1 MAGKTF
7 ILADENLNSY
17 GFRLLMSGAKLDRFR
32 ANPVALFNHRD
43 YGPEYVGP
51 IGRWA
56 DLRIEGG
63 QFLGDFIGDV
73 DDEQGAKISGKVDRG
88 FLKGA
93 SVGINII
100 SMSEDPSVMLPGQK
114 YATITEWEPFE
125 ASVVDIP
132 SSAAALRMRF
142 NGADIVADSAES
154 IAKLGL
160 TAIQPD
166 QPKPSDIMFAK
177 EFKATLGLAETATDA
192 DVTAAIT
199 QLKADKEAAEA
210 LVATANE
217 AAATEFTEQ
226 TALKLGLDAEKKTAL
241 LKLAKHDLSLA
252 KQLYGN
258 VEKQVKLKDVVGA
271 GGNAPASKD
280 ANDRSG
286 WTHRDYEKKDPKALL
301 KMKTEVLAANYDITK
316 AAELGFVMS
325 AVPQPRMAL

>member
-1 MAGKTF
+1 MAAKTF
-7 ILADENLNSY
+7 ILADEQLNSY
-17 GFRLLMSGAKLDRFR
+17 GYRLLMSGAKLDRFR

-43 YGPEYVGP
+43 YGPDYTGP
-51 IGRWA
+51 IGKWDA
-56 DLRIEGG
+56 LRIEGG
-63 QFLGDFIGDV
+63 QLLADFVADV
-73 DDEQGAKISGKVDRG
+73 DDEQSAKISGKVDRG

-132 SSAAALRMRF
+132 SSAAALRLRF
-142 NGADIVADSAES
+142 NGEDLLADSEVN

-160 TAIQPD
+160 ATT
-166 QPKPSDIMFAK
+166 QPKTTETQDTMFSK

-192 DVTAAIT
+192 EVNAAVAK
-199 QLKADKEAAEA
+199 LKADKEAAEA
-210 LVATANE
+210 LVATATD

-258 VEKQVKLKDVVGA
+258 VEKQAKLKDVISGGSTGGSSAGA
-271 GGNAPASKD
+271 PEK
-280 ANDRSG
+280 
-286 WTHRDYEKKDPKALL
+286 THRWYEKNDPKALL
-301 KMKTEVLAANYDITK
+301 KMKSEQPDQYKELFD
-316 AAELGFVMS
+316 AEYG
-325 AVPQPRMAL
+325 QK